1 MTLPRPAVLFSEDEI
16 ARRIAEVGA
25 EIASE
30 FGGKEIRVVGLM
42 KGCLVF
48 MGDLI
53 RALPL
58 DLSIDLL
65 RVSSLREG
73 PGSPR
78 TEIVYST
85 TLSCEGRDVLL
96 LNDIIGTGITLSF
109 VLDHMR
115 EHKPRSLK
123 VCALIDRPT
132 ERKIDVQPDW
142 ALFILREAPGDR
154 HVVGYGLDFAESYRG
169 LPYLGVIP
177 RPATPARGA

>member
-1 MTLPRPAVLFSEDEI
+1 MTLPRPTVLFSEDEI
-16 ARRIAEVGA
+16 ARRIAEVGV
-25 EIASE
+25 EITRE

-65 RVSSLREG
+65 RVSSVREG

-78 TEIVYST
+78 KEIVYSA
-85 TLSCEGRDVLL
+85 TLPCEGKDVLL
-96 LNDIIGTGITLSF
+96 LNDVIGTGITLSF
-109 VLDHMR
+109 VLEHMR

-123 VCALIDRPT
+123 VCALIDRPPD
-132 ERKIDVQPDW
+132 RKIDVHPDW
-142 ALFILREAPGDR
+142 ALFRLREAPGDR
-154 HVVGYGLDFAESYRG
+154 YLVGYGLDFAENYRG
-169 LPYLGVIP
+169 LPYIGVIP
-177 RPATPARGA
+177 RPASPARGA